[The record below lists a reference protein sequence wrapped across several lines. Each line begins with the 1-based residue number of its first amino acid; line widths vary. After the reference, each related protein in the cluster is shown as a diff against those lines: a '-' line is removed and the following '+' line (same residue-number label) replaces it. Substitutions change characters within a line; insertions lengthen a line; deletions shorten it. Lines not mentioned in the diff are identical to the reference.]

1 MDLPS
6 TSRLASSATEIVS
19 LLELVRAQRVPLTM
33 SLAEDPATGVTT
45 VLYANAATNTLLV
58 DAVGEEDVDQR
69 LVRGGAVT
77 FEAPRDQIGLAF
89 ETPGVSLVN
98 YSGRPALHSHLPATA
113 SYAQRRDTFRVDIPS
128 AHPVSCELWPSQGQ
142 RKTPFRL
149 QVRDL
154 SATGIALVDTSRSLP
169 AAPGTPYRARLKL
182 PEMEALD
189 LTLRVVH
196 HRDEVLAL
204 GGKVRRV
211 GCLFDELDRMNEMRI
226 QSYVNVLQREQIAR
240 QRGLS

>member
-1 MDLPS
+1 MALPS
-6 TSRLASSATEIVS
+6 TSRLASSPTEIVS
-19 LLELVRAQRVPLTM
+19 LLELVQAQRVPLTM
-33 SLAEDPATGVTT
+33 SLAEDAAIGTTT

-58 DAVGEEDVDQR
+58 DAAGVDELDR
-69 LVRGGAVT
+69 RFVRGGVVT
-77 FEAPRDQIGLAF
+77 FETPPDQIGLAF

-113 SYAQRRDTFRVDIPS
+113 AYAQRRDTFRVDIPS
-128 AHPVSCELWPSQGQ
+128 AHPVSCELWPVQGQ
-142 RKTPFRL
+142 RKTPFRM

-154 SATGIALVDTSRSLP
+154 SATGVALADASRSLP
-169 AAPGTPYRARLKL
+169 VAAGTQYRARLKL
-182 PEMEALD
+182 PEMGALD

-196 HRDEVLAL
+196 HRDEWLAT
-204 GGKVRRV
+204 GGRIRRV
-211 GCLFDELDRMNEMRI
+211 GCLFDELDGMTEMRI